1 LKFNSLNLLQALFY
15 DHCNAKISNFSI
27 DKESLEYEAC
37 TFNLDNLKL
46 LYRKAKIT
54 PTKIGQ
60 FVTVWKRSDDRVTV
74 PYCIEDKFDYYVVAV
89 QKDTYIGYFIFP
101 INVMVTQGV
110 TADQNRKAG
119 KRGFRVYPIW
129 DKPDNKQAEKTQKWQ
144 VKHFLDCT
152 EAKFNYEDVKIKFNH
167 LFIDNT
173 FLKI

>member
-1 LKFNSLNLLQALFY
+1 
-15 DHCNAKISNFSI
+15 
-27 DKESLEYEAC
+27 
-37 TFNLDNLKL
+37 
-46 LYRKAKIT
+46 
-54 PTKIGQ
+54 
-60 FVTVWKRSDDRVTV
+60 
-74 PYCIEDKFDYYVVAV
+74 
-89 QKDTYIGYFIFP
+89 
-101 INVMVTQGV
+101 MVTQGV